1 LYDLHTQFNIRCYP
15 RNVSGVEQKMQET
28 MFNVPLKPNCK
39 GFESSLVHYMC
50 WCARHAAGGVPAE
63 SDRVNSQ
70 AELLG

>member
-1 LYDLHTQFNIRCYP
+1 
-15 RNVSGVEQKMQET
+15 MQET